1 MTIKE
6 VAQLT
11 GRSHQAI
18 YKRIKANGLELKT
31 LKDPKT
37 GQFTAD
43 GAAAIL
49 ALFDL
54 ADTAPPVENEVE
66 KLRNH
71 STEEVEK
78 LRNQLNE
85 LNNQLQQQADQI
97 KALTEERDFLRVTL
111 ERSQH
116 LEAAAIAKLPTPPP
130 ALPPTAAEKRGVLRR
145 WFDRMKGEHHAD

>member
-18 YKRIKANGLELKT
+18 YKRIKANGLEMKT

-37 GQFTAD
+37 GQFTVD

-54 ADTAPPVENEVE
+54 ADTAPPVEN
-66 KLRNH
+66 
-71 STEEVEK
+71 EVEK

-130 ALPPTAAEKRGVLRR
+130 ALPPTDAEKRGALRR
-145 WFDRMKGEHHAD
+145 WFDRMKGERHAD